1 MKNKILFWAAGIFF
15 LLFLGL
21 TAAVLLVDVQPIGPC
36 GTSVGLAALNGRVFD
51 RLGVNPGWYAV
62 TEVLGVVSLL
72 PIVGYALLGAVQLI
86 RRRSLRRVDAAVLLM
101 GGFCVLLA
109 AVYVFFEIVVVNYR
123 PVLLGAAPEAS
134 YPSSHTL
141 LTLCVLG
148 AAWVDLWHRLA
159 QKKALRTVFNALAVV
174 VMAVTVAGRLLSGV
188 HWLTDIAAGV
198 LLSAALV
205 ALYAAVSHAE
215 NR

>member
-1 MKNKILFWAAGIFF
+1 M
-15 LLFLGL
+15 
-21 TAAVLLVDVQPIGPC
+21 
-36 GTSVGLAALNGRVFD
+36 
-51 RLGVNPGWYAV
+51 
-62 TEVLGVVSLL
+62 
-72 PIVGYALLGAVQLI
+72 
-86 RRRSLRRVDAAVLLM
+86 
-101 GGFCVLLA
+101 
-109 AVYVFFEIVVVNYR
+109 
-123 PVLLGAAPEAS
+123 LLGAAPEAS

>member
-1 MKNKILFWAAGIFF
+1 MKRKTLFIAAGIFF

-148 AAWVDLWHRLA
+148 ATWVDLWHRPA
-159 QKKALRTVFNALAVV
+159 QKKTLRTFCCVLSAA